1 MKLGVHKLTDSA
13 VIPKFATTGSACFD
27 LHADFLMSQRLKAY
41 NAWNKEFPVQS
52 KIIADKVSIQIPPET
67 RILIPTNLVFDIPA
81 NHVMK
86 IFVRSSIALKKGLS
100 LSNGTG
106 IIDSDYRGQVFVSL
120 ANHSEVTQ
128 YVEPGERIAQIMIEK
143 VEPFAWVQV
152 DELDETNRGIG
163 GFGSTGEKT
172 KA

>member
-1 MKLGVHKLTDSA
+1 MAAAKSTA
-13 VIPKFATTGSACFD
+13 VKVKVKHVGRFPLPAYATSGSAAMD
-27 LHADFLMSQRLKAY
+27 LVAEIGRQQHIIQGSNQLIPTGISIEVPNGYCA
-41 NAWNKEFPVQS
+41 
-52 KIIADKVSIQIPPET
+52 KIYARSGIADK
-67 RILIPTNLVFDIPA
+67 R
-81 NHVMK
+81 
-86 IFVRSSIALKKGLS
+86 GLAP
-100 LSNGTG
+100 SNGVG

-172 KA
+172 ET

>member
-1 MKLGVHKLTDSA
+1 MAAAKSTA
-13 VIPKFATTGSACFD
+13 VKVKVKHIGRFPLPVYATSGSAAMD
-27 LHADFLMSQRLKAY
+27 LVAEIGRQQHIIQGSNQLIPTGISIEVPNGYCA
-41 NAWNKEFPVQS
+41 
-52 KIIADKVSIQIPPET
+52 KIYARSGIADK
-67 RILIPTNLVFDIPA
+67 R
-81 NHVMK
+81 
-86 IFVRSSIALKKGLS
+86 GLAP
-100 LSNGTG
+100 SNGVG

-172 KA
+172 ET

>member
-1 MKLGVHKLTDSA
+1 MAAARKGITVKVKHTGKFPL
-13 VIPKFATTGSACFD
+13 PKYSTKGSAAMD
-27 LHADFLMSQRLKAY
+27 LVAEIGRQQHIIQGSNQLIPTGISIEVPNGYCA
-41 NAWNKEFPVQS
+41 
-52 KIIADKVSIQIPPET
+52 KIYARSGIADK
-67 RILIPTNLVFDIPA
+67 R
-81 NHVMK
+81 
-86 IFVRSSIALKKGLS
+86 GLAP
-100 LSNGTG
+100 SNGVG

-143 VEPFAWVQV
+143 VEPFAWAQV

-172 KA
+172 KT

>member
-106 IIDSDYRGQVFVSL
+106 IIDSDYVDPVFVMLHNNSDTL
-120 ANHSEVTQ
+120 VVVNHL
-128 YVEPGERIAQIMIEK
+128 ERIAQGLIEK
-143 VEPFAWVQV
+143 CVTTTIEQV
-152 DELDETNRGIG
+152 LQRPGQKTDRDG
-163 GFGSTGEKT
+163 GFGSTGS
-172 KA
+172 

>member
-1 MKLGVHKLTDSA
+1 MAAAKKGITVKVKHTGKFPL
-13 VIPKFATTGSACFD
+13 PKYSTKGSAAMD
-27 LHADFLMSQRLKAY
+27 LVAEIGRQQHIIQGSNQLIPTGISIEVPNGYCA
-41 NAWNKEFPVQS
+41 
-52 KIIADKVSIQIPPET
+52 KIYARSGIADK
-67 RILIPTNLVFDIPA
+67 R
-81 NHVMK
+81 
-86 IFVRSSIALKKGLS
+86 GLAP
-100 LSNGTG
+100 SNGVG

-172 KA
+172 KT

>member
-1 MKLGVHKLTDSA
+1 MAAAKKKGITVKVKHTGRFPLPAYATD
-13 VIPKFATTGSACFD
+13 GSAAMD
-27 LHADFLMSQRLKAY
+27 LVAEIGRQQHIIQGSNQLIPTGISIEVPNGYCA
-41 NAWNKEFPVQS
+41 
-52 KIIADKVSIQIPPET
+52 KIYARSGIADK
-67 RILIPTNLVFDIPA
+67 R
-81 NHVMK
+81 
-86 IFVRSSIALKKGLS
+86 GLAP
-100 LSNGTG
+100 SNGVG

>member
-1 MKLGVHKLTDSA
+1 MAAARKGITVKVKHTGKFPL
-13 VIPKFATTGSACFD
+13 PKYSTKGSAAMD
-27 LHADFLMSQRLKAY
+27 LHAEIGRQQHIIQGSNQLIPTGISIEVPNGYCA
-41 NAWNKEFPVQS
+41 
-52 KIIADKVSIQIPPET
+52 KIYARSGIADK
-67 RILIPTNLVFDIPA
+67 R
-81 NHVMK
+81 
-86 IFVRSSIALKKGLS
+86 GLAP
-100 LSNGTG
+100 SNGVG

-172 KA
+172 ET

>member
-1 MKLGVHKLTDSA
+1 MAAAKSTA
-13 VIPKFATTGSACFD
+13 VKVKVKHIGRFPLPAYATSGSAAMD
-27 LHADFLMSQRLKAY
+27 LVAEIGRQQHIIQGSNQLIPTGISIEVPNGYCA
-41 NAWNKEFPVQS
+41 
-52 KIIADKVSIQIPPET
+52 KIYARSGIADK
-67 RILIPTNLVFDIPA
+67 R
-81 NHVMK
+81 
-86 IFVRSSIALKKGLS
+86 GLAP
-100 LSNGTG
+100 SNGVG

>member
-1 MKLGVHKLTDSA
+1 MAAAKKGITVSVKHTG
-13 VIPKFATTGSACFD
+13 KFPLPEYSTKGSAAMD
-27 LHADFLMSQRLKAY
+27 LVAEIGRQQHIIQGSNQLIPTGISIEVPNGYCA
-41 NAWNKEFPVQS
+41 
-52 KIIADKVSIQIPPET
+52 KIYARSGIADK
-67 RILIPTNLVFDIPA
+67 R
-81 NHVMK
+81 
-86 IFVRSSIALKKGLS
+86 GLAP
-100 LSNGTG
+100 SNGVG

-172 KA
+172 ET

>member
-1 MKLGVHKLTDSA
+1 MAAAKSTA
-13 VIPKFATTGSACFD
+13 VKVKVKHVGRFPLPAYATSGSAAMD
-27 LHADFLMSQRLKAY
+27 LVAEIGRQQHIIQGSNQLIPTGISIEVPNGYCA
-41 NAWNKEFPVQS
+41 
-52 KIIADKVSIQIPPET
+52 KIYARSGIADK
-67 RILIPTNLVFDIPA
+67 R
-81 NHVMK
+81 
-86 IFVRSSIALKKGLS
+86 GLAP
-100 LSNGTG
+100 SNGVG

-172 KA
+172 KT

>member
-1 MKLGVHKLTDSA
+1 MAAAKKGITVKVKHTG
-13 VIPKFATTGSACFD
+13 KFALPKYSTKGSAAMD
-27 LHADFLMSQRLKAY
+27 LVAEIGRQQHIIQGSNQLIPTGISIEVPNGYCA
-41 NAWNKEFPVQS
+41 
-52 KIIADKVSIQIPPET
+52 KIYARSGIADK
-67 RILIPTNLVFDIPA
+67 R
-81 NHVMK
+81 
-86 IFVRSSIALKKGLS
+86 GLAP
-100 LSNGTG
+100 SNGVG

-172 KA
+172 KT

>member
-1 MKLGVHKLTDSA
+1 M
-13 VIPKFATTGSACFD
+13 
-27 LHADFLMSQRLKAY
+27 
-41 NAWNKEFPVQS
+41 
-52 KIIADKVSIQIPPET
+52 
-67 RILIPTNLVFDIPA
+67 
-81 NHVMK
+81 
-86 IFVRSSIALKKGLS
+86 
-100 LSNGTG
+100 
-106 IIDSDYRGQVFVSL
+106 FVSL

>member
-1 MKLGVHKLTDSA
+1 MAAAKNTA
-13 VIPKFATTGSACFD
+13 VKVKVKHVGRFPLPAYATSGSAAMD
-27 LHADFLMSQRLKAY
+27 LVAEIGRQQHIIQGSNQLIPTGISIEVPNGYCA
-41 NAWNKEFPVQS
+41 
-52 KIIADKVSIQIPPET
+52 KIYARSGIADK
-67 RILIPTNLVFDIPA
+67 R
-81 NHVMK
+81 
-86 IFVRSSIALKKGLS
+86 GLAP
-100 LSNGTG
+100 SNGVG

-143 VEPFAWVQV
+143 VEPFAWAQV

-172 KA
+172 KT

>member
-1 MKLGVHKLTDSA
+1 MAAAKSTA
-13 VIPKFATTGSACFD
+13 VKVKVKHIGRFPLPAYATSGSAAMD
-27 LHADFLMSQRLKAY
+27 LVAEIGRQQHIIQGSNQLIPTGISIEVPNGYCA
-41 NAWNKEFPVQS
+41 
-52 KIIADKVSIQIPPET
+52 KIYARSGIADK
-67 RILIPTNLVFDIPA
+67 R
-81 NHVMK
+81 
-86 IFVRSSIALKKGLS
+86 GLAP
-100 LSNGTG
+100 SNGVG

-120 ANHSEVTQ
+120 ANHSEITQ

>member
-1 MKLGVHKLTDSA
+1 MDLVAEIGRQQHIIQGSNQL
-13 VIPKFATTGSACFD
+13 IPTGISIEVPNGYCA
-27 LHADFLMSQRLKAY
+27 
-41 NAWNKEFPVQS
+41 
-52 KIIADKVSIQIPPET
+52 KIYARSGIADK
-67 RILIPTNLVFDIPA
+67 R
-81 NHVMK
+81 
-86 IFVRSSIALKKGLS
+86 GLAP
-100 LSNGTG
+100 SNGVG

>member
-1 MKLGVHKLTDSA
+1 MAAAKKGITVKVKHTGKFPL
-13 VIPKFATTGSACFD
+13 PKYSTKGSAAMD
-27 LHADFLMSQRLKAY
+27 LVAEIGRQQHIIQGSNQLIPTGISIEVPNGYCA
-41 NAWNKEFPVQS
+41 
-52 KIIADKVSIQIPPET
+52 KIYARSGIADK
-67 RILIPTNLVFDIPA
+67 R
-81 NHVMK
+81 
-86 IFVRSSIALKKGLS
+86 GLAP
-100 LSNGTG
+100 SNGVG

-143 VEPFAWVQV
+143 VEPFAWAQV

-172 KA
+172 KT

>member
-1 MKLGVHKLTDSA
+1 MDLVAEIGRQQHIIQGSNQL
-13 VIPKFATTGSACFD
+13 IPTGISIEVPNGYCA
-27 LHADFLMSQRLKAY
+27 
-41 NAWNKEFPVQS
+41 
-52 KIIADKVSIQIPPET
+52 KIYARSGIADK
-67 RILIPTNLVFDIPA
+67 R
-81 NHVMK
+81 
-86 IFVRSSIALKKGLS
+86 GLAP
-100 LSNGTG
+100 SNGVG

-172 KA
+172 ET

>member
-1 MKLGVHKLTDSA
+1 MAAAKNTA
-13 VIPKFATTGSACFD
+13 VKVKVKHVGRFPLPAYATSGSAAMD
-27 LHADFLMSQRLKAY
+27 LVAEIGRQQHIIQGSNQLIPTGISIEVPNGYCA
-41 NAWNKEFPVQS
+41 
-52 KIIADKVSIQIPPET
+52 KIYARSGIADK
-67 RILIPTNLVFDIPA
+67 R
-81 NHVMK
+81 
-86 IFVRSSIALKKGLS
+86 GLAP
-100 LSNGTG
+100 SNGVG

-172 KA
+172 ET

>member
-1 MKLGVHKLTDSA
+1 MAAAKSTA
-13 VIPKFATTGSACFD
+13 VKVKVKHIGRFPLPKYSTIGSAAMD
-27 LHADFLMSQRLKAY
+27 LVAEIGRQQHIIQGSNQLIPTGISIEVPNGYCA
-41 NAWNKEFPVQS
+41 
-52 KIIADKVSIQIPPET
+52 KIYARSGIADK
-67 RILIPTNLVFDIPA
+67 R
-81 NHVMK
+81 
-86 IFVRSSIALKKGLS
+86 GLAP
-100 LSNGTG
+100 SNGVG

-172 KA
+172 ET

>member
-1 MKLGVHKLTDSA
+1 MAAAKSTA
-13 VIPKFATTGSACFD
+13 VKVKVKHIGRFPLPAYATSGSAAMD
-27 LHADFLMSQRLKAY
+27 LVAEIGRQQHIIQGSNQLIPTGISIEVPNGYCA
-41 NAWNKEFPVQS
+41 
-52 KIIADKVSIQIPPET
+52 KIYARSGIADK
-67 RILIPTNLVFDIPA
+67 R
-81 NHVMK
+81 
-86 IFVRSSIALKKGLS
+86 GLAP
-100 LSNGTG
+100 SNGVG

-128 YVEPGERIAQIMIEK
+128 YVEPGERIAQIIIEK

-172 KA
+172 ET

>member
-1 MKLGVHKLTDSA
+1 MAAARKGITVKVKHTGKFPL
-13 VIPKFATTGSACFD
+13 PKYSTKGSAAMD
-27 LHADFLMSQRLKAY
+27 LVAEIGRQQHIIQGSNQLIPTGISIEVPNGYCA
-41 NAWNKEFPVQS
+41 
-52 KIIADKVSIQIPPET
+52 KIYARSGIADK
-67 RILIPTNLVFDIPA
+67 R
-81 NHVMK
+81 
-86 IFVRSSIALKKGLS
+86 GLAP
-100 LSNGTG
+100 SNGVG

-172 KA
+172 ET